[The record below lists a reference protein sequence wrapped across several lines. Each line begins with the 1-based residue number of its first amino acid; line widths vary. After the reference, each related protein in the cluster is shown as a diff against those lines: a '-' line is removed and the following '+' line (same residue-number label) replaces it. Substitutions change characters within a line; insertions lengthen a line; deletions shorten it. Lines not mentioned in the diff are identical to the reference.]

1 MDCEIHS
8 IGKSMNS
15 KRYAML
21 DILRGLTLISMI
33 AYHTVWDMVYIFDV
47 EWAWYKSDMAY
58 VWQQSICWSF
68 ILLSGFC
75 WSFGKVKWKRAL
87 TVFLAGI
94 VITVVTL
101 LVMPEERI
109 VFGVLT
115 FLGSAMFLMIPLD
128 KIFSKGKP
136 WVGFF
141 VSFLLFLLFKNIN
154 EGYLGLEKMK
164 LIELPESWYHG
175 WTATYLG
182 FTEGS
187 FFSTDYFSV
196 LPWIFLFN
204 AGYFLYGIFRKQ
216 QWFAFLEK
224 GKCTVLENLGKNSL
238 WIYMLHQPIAYGVL
252 WVFFRLVRVF

>member
-1 MDCEIHS
+1 M
-8 IGKSMNS
+8 
-15 KRYAML
+15 
-21 DILRGLTLISMI
+21 ISMI

-47 EWAWYKSDMAY
+47 KWDWYKSDMAY

-101 LVMPEERI
+101 IAMPQERI
-109 VFGVLT
+109 IFGVLT
-115 FLGSAMFLMIPLD
+115 FLGTAMFLMIPLN
-128 KIFSKGKP
+128 KILSKCKP
-136 WVGFF
+136 AIGFV
-141 VSFLLFLLFKNIN
+141 VSFLLFLGARNVN
-154 EGYLGLEKMK
+154 DGELGFEKFV
-164 LIELPESWYHG
+164 LTTLPENWYHG
-175 WTATYLG
+175 WLATYVG

-196 LPWIFLFN
+196 LPWIFLFVT
-204 AGYFLYGIFRKQ
+204 GYFLHGFMKQ
-216 QWFAFLEK
+216 KGWFVHLEK
-224 GKCTVLENLGKNSL
+224 GKCVWLEKLGKNSL

-252 WVFFRLVRVF
+252 WVIFRVIQAG